1 MSERFKIAIA
11 GAGPIGMTLAMGLA
25 VDGHNVTVYEKGEQL
40 AEESRAS
47 TFHPSILDQLDTYGV
62 VDDML
67 REGLKVPDFQYR
79 ERHGGIIAK
88 FNFEAISDVTK
99 FPYRLQLEQS
109 RLTRIVLNNLEN
121 YPNAKVEFN
130 TLVEGISMGDD
141 SVTAQLNANGS
152 PREEMFDFVVGADGA
167 SSAVRKSLGIEF
179 YGKTYPERYLVVSTD
194 FEFKNVMPELSY
206 VNYIS
211 DPEEWLLMLRTPNY
225 WRIMFPIGENTS
237 EDQALSSGFAQE
249 RLHGIYPL
257 EDEFPI
263 RHSTLY
269 RVHQRLASTY
279 QSGRVVL
286 AGDAAHI
293 NNPLGGLGMNSGLF
307 DAFELRKS
315 FAAIAEG
322 SDPLETLSDYG
333 EKQRLVSLDY
343 VGAQTDK
350 NWAELRET
358 DPEVK
363 HERNLRMNETAK
375 DPAKHRD
382 FLLRTSMYKLE
393 TV

>member
-99 FPYRLQLEQS
+99 FPYRVQLEQS
-109 RLTRIVLNNLEN
+109 RLTRIVLNNIEN
-121 YPNAKVEFN
+121 YPNANVEFN

-322 SDPLETLSDYG
+322 SDPLETLS
-333 EKQRLVSLDY
+333 
-343 VGAQTDK
+343 
-350 NWAELRET
+350 
-358 DPEVK
+358 
-363 HERNLRMNETAK
+363 
-375 DPAKHRD
+375 
-382 FLLRTSMYKLE
+382 
-393 TV
+393 

>member
-1 MSERFKIAIA
+1 MSERLNIAIA

-25 VDGHNVTVYEKGEQL
+25 VDGHDVTIFEQGEYL
-40 AEESRAS
+40 SNESRAS
-47 TFHPSILDQLDTYGV
+47 TFHPSILDQLDTYGI
-62 VDDML
+62 VDEML
-67 REGLKVPDFQYR
+67 KEGLQVPDFQYR

-109 RLTRIVLNNLEN
+109 RLTRIVLSNLEN
-121 YPNAKVEFN
+121 YPNATVEFN
-130 TLVEGISMGDD
+130 TSVEGVSNCGN
-141 SVTAQLNANGS
+141 SVTVQLNAHGTK
-152 PREEMFDFVVGADGA
+152 REETFDFVVGADGA

-179 YGKTYPERYLVVSTD
+179 FGKTYPERYLVVSTE
-194 FEFKNVMPELSY
+194 FEFKDVMSDLSY

-211 DPEEWLLMLRTPNY
+211 DPEEWLLMLRTPSY
-225 WRIMFPIGENTS
+225 WRIMFPIREDMS
-237 EDQALSSGFAQE
+237 EEEVLSPEFAQQ
-249 RLHGIYPL
+249 RLQGIHPR
-257 EDEFPI
+257 DGDFPV

-269 RVHQRLASTY
+269 RVHQRIASTY
-279 QSGRVVL
+279 HSGRIVL

-322 SDPLETLSDYG
+322 DTPMTVLADYG
-333 EKQRLVSLDY
+333 QKQRRVSLDY
-343 VGAQTDK
+343 VGAQTDQ

-363 HERNLRMNETAK
+363 HERNLRMNETAME
-375 DPAKHRD
+375 PARHRD
-382 FLLRTSMYKLE
+382 YLLRTSMYKLE